1 MSKSLIPRDGAL
13 TLSQKMRQG
22 MADIRQ
28 EKSIMKAQEGI
39 VFLLDVSGSMSDI
52 VEHKPKISHLR
63 EVMQEYQS
71 NRKVS
76 FSGYVWENQ
85 IPEPQSNT
93 DMALGFR
100 HMQTVMPKPT
110 AIVLIS
116 DGLPDS
122 PESAIQEALA
132 LHIPVNIIYIGEKGD
147 EGEAFMK
154 KLASLTGGR
163 EFTAEPA
170 KQQFAQQLRA
180 GIAGLLPAGRG

>member
-1 MSKSLIPRDGAL
+1 
-13 TLSQKMRQG
+13 MRRG
-22 MADIRQ
+22 LAEIKQ
-28 EKSIMKAQEGI
+28 EKSIMKEKEGI

-52 VEHKPKISHLR
+52 VDGKPKIAHLR
-63 EVMQEYQS
+63 EVMQDHQS
-71 NRKVS
+71 NRKIS
-76 FSGYVWENQ
+76 FSGHVWENQ

-100 HMQTVMPKPT
+100 HLQTVMPKPT
-110 AIVLIS
+110 VIVLIS

-122 PESAIQEALA
+122 PEAAIQEALV

-180 GIAGLLPAGRG
+180 GIAGLLPAGKETK